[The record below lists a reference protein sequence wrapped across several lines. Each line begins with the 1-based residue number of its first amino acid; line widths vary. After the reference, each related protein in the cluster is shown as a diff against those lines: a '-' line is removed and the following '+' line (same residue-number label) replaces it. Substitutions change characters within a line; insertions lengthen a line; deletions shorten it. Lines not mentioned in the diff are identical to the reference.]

1 MTSPVPS
8 EKSWKLAPV
17 EYHKADTMGVVTPFY
32 RFTILSSPHDLLTM
46 TPNFSTE
53 SLSQALTGTTL
64 KEVEYATY
72 LPGLYE
78 HLFATNA
85 KLFTRKYDPV
95 VCASRT
101 QHTFALGSS
110 VVSEKGPY
118 TCILSPQEIDLMNS
132 KFYINWKVELTAEI
146 EIDME
151 DDDVPLMPE
160 VAAQTSAVIAPAPL
174 TVSQVEKSAETIDL
188 IEIDDVESDKGDTM
202 SESSLPLRSGLTERQ
217 IRDRQRVEE
226 ARLRA
231 KLAAFRA
238 QRAMER
244 YVNKYGDLT
253 DSDGTE
259 YTETEAE
266 SDESE

>member
-1 MTSPVPS
+1 MTSPVS
-8 EKSWKLAPV
+8 VEKTWKLGPV
-17 EYHKADTMGVVTPFY
+17 EYCKNNDNGVLTPYYKFLI
-32 RFTILSSPHDLLTM
+32 TSSPHDLLTM
-46 TPNFSTE
+46 TPDLSSE

-64 KEVEYATY
+64 KEADYATY
-72 LPGLYE
+72 LPTLYE
-78 HLFATNA
+78 HLFATNV

-101 QHTFALGSS
+101 QHTFNLGNS

-118 TCILSPQEIDLMNS
+118 TCILSPREVNLMNS
-132 KFYINWKVELTAEI
+132 KFYINWNVELTAEI

-151 DDDVPLMPE
+151 DDVPLMPE
-160 VAAQTSAVIAPAPL
+160 ASVHTHAPIQ
-174 TVSQVEKSAETIDL
+174 VQQVENSAETIDL
-188 IEIDDVESDKGDTM
+188 IEIDDVESDKEDVV

-253 DSDGTE
+253 DSDATE